1 MGRREPLLRAFG
13 VFDYRNSARHEGKS
27 RLLQTLLL
35 SPCPPHFA
43 VVLRRALPVGG
54 FDARRVDQP
63 PCFVGIPGPQLDL
76 HGQCYRTLWHTD
88 TIWGA
93 LVARRRRALL
103 LVLADSGTSSFTT
116 RHRNRR
122 NNNLHYVHF
131 AAEPLLC
138 AGRPGRRRLYVAGR

>member
-1 MGRREPLLRAFG
+1 MGTTKKIPWRKLRTIYVSDSPITHSKTVNSEPFLRARMPELDSIRG
-13 VFDYRNSARHEGKS
+13 ISV
-27 RLLQTLLL
+27 
-35 SPCPPHFA
+35 
-43 VVLRRALPVGG
+43 LPVGG

-131 AAEPLLC
+131 A
-138 AGRPGRRRLYVAGR
+138 